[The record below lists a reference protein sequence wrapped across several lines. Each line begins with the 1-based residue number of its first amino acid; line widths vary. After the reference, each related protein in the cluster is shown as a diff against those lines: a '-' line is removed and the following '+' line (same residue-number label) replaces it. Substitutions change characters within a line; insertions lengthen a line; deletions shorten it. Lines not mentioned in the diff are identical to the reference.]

1 MSAITDAFAELRVAL
16 LFSFSQNAFH
26 IEDVNAVSKQGMRA
40 LMFAEPSDWIV
51 LGFARTREE
60 ASQLAEGLPR
70 PAPFPDS
77 LMQALAAEWD
87 KRQRRFHCGEEEAA

>member
-1 MSAITDAFAELRVAL
+1 MSAITDAFAALPVAL
-16 LFSFSQNAFH
+16 LFSFSQNCFH
-26 IEDVNAVSKQGMRA
+26 VEDVNDVSGKGMRA
-40 LMFAEPSDWIV
+40 LMFDEPSDWIV

-60 ASQLAEGLPR
+60 ASQLAEELPR

-87 KRQRRFHCGEEEAA
+87 KRQMRFHCGAEGRP